1 MKTRLKELRRALHV
15 SQREFGERIGVKV
28 ATVGSWEI
36 GSPVPVSRI
45 IQICSAFG
53 VNREWLETGVGE
65 MFTPQPTEKD
75 VLKDAILVLFQSL
88 SKDAQTVVLETLTE
102 YNRKKEFE
110 KSAENSGAN
119 SPQISGDKNVVN
131 FGAIDINIEK

>member
-1 MKTRLKELRRALHV
+1 MKTRLKELRRALHI

-45 IQICSAFG
+45 LQICSAFN
-53 VNREWLETGVGE
+53 VNREWLENGSGE

-75 VLKDAILVLFQSL
+75 ALKDAILALFRSL
-88 SKDAQTVVLETLTE
+88 NKDAQTVVIETLTE
-102 YNRKKEFE
+102 YTRR
-110 KSAENSGAN
+110 KSAAQN
-119 SPQISGDKNVVN
+119 PPKNPDEKNAVN
-131 FGAIDINIEK
+131 FETIDLNIEK